1 MRNGKNNEMQF
12 VLTVFKSPEA
22 DYNASN
28 LAKIIGVSSMGALKI
43 AIRLEEE
50 GIIIS
55 KKIGRANIYKI
66 NFKNNYALEY
76 IKFLLKKEA
85 ETSSPYVKRWIKE
98 IGKIKSSLGIILYGS
113 VLKKESGANDI
124 DVLIITDNNGF
135 NNVKKE
141 VEGINIMNNKKIHP
155 LYQTYEDLQKHIKDG
170 DKIILSAIKGIVLSE
185 EDILIDCL
193 KK

>member
-28 LAKIIGVSSMGALKI
+28 LAGLLGISSMGALKI
-43 AIRLEEE
+43 AVRLEKEN
-50 GIIIS
+50 IICS

-66 NFKNNYALEY
+66 NFKNNYALQY
-76 IKFLLKKEA
+76 VKFMFKKEA

-98 IGKIKSSLGIILYGS
+98 IGKIKSALGIILYGS

-124 DVLIITDNNGF
+124 DVLIIVDKKCF
-135 NNVKKE
+135 EDVKKE
-141 VEGINIMNNKKIHP
+141 VDSINIMNNKKIHP
-155 LYQTYEDLQKHIKDG
+155 LYQTYEDLQKHIKEG
-170 DKIILSAIKGIVLSE
+170 DKIILSAIKGIVLSG